1 MIKVT
6 LGVIVLSLMVVLG
19 QSPAWGGEA
28 VPLNDAQLDGVYG
41 GEPAETSNGGVV
53 LTNSCEAC
61 SLSISGTQSAN
72 SAILINAVGSTVSA
86 QLNISVNNGS
96 AGTINQTNVGFTN
109 AP

>member
-1 MIKVT
+1 MKVT
-6 LGVIVLSLMVVLG
+6 LGVMVLSLMVVLG

-28 VPLNDAQLDGVYG
+28 VPLNDTQLDQVYG
-41 GEPAETSNGGVV
+41 GDAPDDSNADMVFINHCGTCT
-53 LTNSCEAC
+53 LD
-61 SLSISGTQSAN
+61 ISGNQSGN